1 MAQQDECAELTWD
14 QLDLVI
20 LGQIMANITLDDVGR
35 KSGHT
40 PVSRTRSYVAF
51 YHHGYRICRDT
62 FLQLHGIGNTVLYT

>member
-20 LGQIMANITLDDVGR
+20 LGQIMANITLDDVG

-51 YHHGYRICRDT
+51 YYITATGFVETRSCSCT
-62 FLQLHGIGNTVLYT
+62 E